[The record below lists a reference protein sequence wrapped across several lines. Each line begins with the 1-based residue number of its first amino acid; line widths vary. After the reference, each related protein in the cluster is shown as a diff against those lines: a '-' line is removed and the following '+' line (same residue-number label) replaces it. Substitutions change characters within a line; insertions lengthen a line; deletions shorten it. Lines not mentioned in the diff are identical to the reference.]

1 MGEELNSNIQ
11 DVIRTGAGSTKMTTE
26 RLLGVQEVNSAANG
40 PKYLCPEGKQAAL
53 MHQPAEF

>member
-1 MGEELNSNIQ
+1 MGGELNSNTKV
-11 DVIRTGAGSTKMTTE
+11 VIRTGPGSTKMTTE

-40 PKYLCPEGKQAAL
+40 PKYLCPEGKRAAL